1 MAYRVNIEPE
11 VWGDPNYEVVARVM
25 GWTFPEFA
33 VGFVAKLWAKSQ
45 HEGVTEATAE
55 QLNEFIGLKLDE
67 ALWVKALLRGKI
79 IEKVGPDRYKIR
91 GNKDQIQGIVEY
103 KKKKS
108 EAGKKSAESRKAKF
122 GSPVPVGGSN
132 FPDNTEQN
140 PSTNR
145 TPVKQ
150 CSESVPEQNPN
161 TAEPI
166 TNTITNTSTIT
177 NTNSQTKLFA
187 GAIESDDTTPKE
199 ITKPDGPSPTAVTW
213 RAYKAA
219 YEKRWGNAPPW
230 NAKMAGQFRSFV
242 SRVPR
247 EDAPSVAQFYL
258 THNDRYY
265 VKSMHPVGLLLRD
278 AEKLYTEWKTNRKV
292 TDNEARSAESG
303 DHYREQMKRLGVTNE

>member
-33 VGFVAKLWAKSQ
+33 IGFVAKLWAKSQ

-140 PSTNR
+140 PNTNR

-166 TNTITNTSTIT
+166 TITNTS
-177 NTNSQTKLFA
+177 NYYSPPAENNGSQGKKSSLSPPSSAENFEAQFNA
-187 GAIESDDTTPKE
+187 GGLKQVAEVMSQAYGGEPPAHRLRLAPKILAYFKTPKDFAE
-199 ITKPDGPSPTAVTW
+199 WVEGVINGKNCPDPT
-213 RAYKAA
+213 
-219 YEKRWGNAPPW
+219 EDKRGFDKYFWKSLHGVLR
-230 NAKMAGQFRSFV
+230 G
-242 SRVPR
+242 
-247 EDAPSVAQFYL
+247 VA
-258 THNDRYY
+258 
-265 VKSMHPVGLLLRD
+265 
-278 AEKLYTEWKTNRKV
+278 
-292 TDNEARSAESG
+292 
-303 DHYREQMKRLGVTNE
+303 